1 MYKRIAIFLLAVLL
15 SGCGPRIV
23 YPHLDWLIPWYVSDY
38 ISLDSDQ
45 KTMLD
50 TRLSKV
56 LDWHCRTQLPAYAS
70 ALREMGQ
77 DLTDSSRP
85 VTDVTLQTY
94 NSRFM
99 ALWKELIQQV
109 APDITAILA
118 TSTDEQIDELFENLE
133 EQNQKF
139 KEKYVDL
146 PPEELSRNR
155 QKRMLKHI
163 KYWISKPNQDQI
175 GQVEEWNSQLTPIG
189 VEWLENR
196 QTVQA
201 EGRRL
206 LSNRYDD
213 PGFQSAMQD
222 LIINP
227 EKLRSIEFQRK
238 IDGNTDVTIS
248 YLAKLIRMLTE
259 DQRAYLQDR
268 VESLAADFDALSC
281 DPQKVPKPSYNQ

>member
-1 MYKRIAIFLLAVLL
+1 MLKRIAIFLLALLL
-15 SGCGPRIV
+15 SGCGPRLV

-45 KTMLD
+45 KSMLED
-50 TRLSKV
+50 RLAKQ

-77 DLTDSSRP
+77 DLTDNSRP
-85 VTDVTLQTY
+85 ATVATLQTY
-94 NSRFM
+94 NARFM

-109 APDITAILA
+109 APDIIAILA
-118 TSTDEQIDELFENLE
+118 TSTDEQIGELFANLE

-155 QKRMLKHI
+155 QKRMLKNI
-163 KYWISKPNQDQI
+163 KYWISKPNPDQ
-175 GQVEEWNSQLTPIG
+175 VRVVDEWNSQLTPIG

-206 LSNRYDD
+206 LSGRHDD
-213 PGFQSAMQD
+213 PGFQAAMQD

-227 EKLRSIEFQRK
+227 EKLRSVEYQRK
-238 IDGNTDVTIS
+238 IDSNTDVTIS
-248 YLAKLIRMLTE
+248 YLTELIRMLTE

-281 DPQKVPKPSYNQ
+281 DPQQVPKPTYNQ

>member
-1 MYKRIAIFLLAVLL
+1 MCKRIAIFLFAVLL
-15 SGCGPRIV
+15 SGCGPRLV

-45 KTMLD
+45 KSMLED
-50 TRLSKV
+50 RLAKQ
-56 LDWHCRTQLPAYAS
+56 LDWHCRTQLPAYART
-70 ALREMGQ
+70 LREMGQ

-85 VTDVTLQTY
+85 VTAATLQTY
-94 NSRFM
+94 NTRFM

-118 TSTDEQIDELFENLE
+118 TSSDEQIGELFENLE

-139 KEKYVDL
+139 KEKYIDL

-163 KYWISKPNQDQI
+163 KYWISKLNKDQI
-175 GQVEEWNSQLTPIG
+175 HMVEQWNAQLAPIG
-189 VEWLENR
+189 VEWLKNR

-201 EGRRL
+201 ETLRL
-206 LSNRYDD
+206 LSGRQDD
-213 PGFQSAMQD
+213 PGYQAAMQE

-227 EKLRSIEFQRK
+227 EIQRSAEFQHK
-238 IDGNTDVTIS
+238 IDNNTDVTIS
-248 YLAKLIRMLTE
+248 YLAKLIRTLTA
-259 DQRAYLQDR
+259 DQRARLQDR

-281 DPQKVPKPSYNQ
+281 DPQKVPKPTYNQ